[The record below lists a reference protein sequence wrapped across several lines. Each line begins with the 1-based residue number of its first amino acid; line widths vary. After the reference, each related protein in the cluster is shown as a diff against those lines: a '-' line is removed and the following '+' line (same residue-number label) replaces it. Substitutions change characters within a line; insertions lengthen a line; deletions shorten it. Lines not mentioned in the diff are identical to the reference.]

1 MISMT
6 LLALIYIAFISLG
19 LPDAVLGSAWP
30 VMSADVSAPLW
41 GAGLIQ
47 MTVSFGTVISS
58 LNCARLL
65 RRFGTGK
72 LTALSVLMT
81 ALALLGFSVA
91 GHYAFLVLLAV
102 PLGLGAGAVDAALNN
117 YVALHCKP
125 RHMSWLHCSWGV
137 GTIIGPVILAF
148 FLRRGMSWNGGYVTI
163 GVLQCLLS
171 AVLFKTLP
179 MWKQSGAEEE
189 EKRSRVLSLREVIA
203 IPGAKEAMLT
213 FLLYCGVESIVILWA
228 STFMVEARG
237 VDAIQAASWGALYCI
252 GITVGRGLSGFMTY
266 RFSPKQ
272 MVYISAAVMVAG
284 AVLLFVPAVPVM
296 VAGLVVFGLGCAP
309 VYPNMIQ
316 DTPLNFGAENS
327 QAVIGAQMASAYVGT
342 TCMPTIFGA
351 LADTLG
357 YGILPVFALVFSGMM
372 MLTFVRLK
380 KRVES
385 K

>member
-1 MISMT
+1 MVSAA
-6 LLALIYIAFISLG
+6 LLALIYVAFISLG

-30 VMSADVSAPLW
+30 VMSTDVSAPLW

-117 YVALHCKP
+117 YVALHCEP

-148 FLRRGMSWNGGYVTI
+148 FLRRGLSWSGGYVTI

-171 AVLFKTLP
+171 AVLFKALP

-189 EKRSRVLSLREVIA
+189 EKRAKVLSLREVIA
-203 IPGAKEAMLT
+203 IPGAKDAMMT
-213 FLLYCGVESIVILWA
+213 FLLYCGIESIVILWA

-237 VDAIQAASWGALYCI
+237 VDEIQAASWGALYCI

-272 MVYISAAVMVAG
+272 MVYISAAVMVLG
-284 AVLLFVPAVPVM
+284 SLLLFVPVVPVM
-296 VAGLVVFGLGCAP
+296 VAGLIVFGLGCAP

-342 TCMPTIFGA
+342 TCLPTIFGA
-351 LADTLG
+351 LADALG
-357 YGILPVFALVFSGMM
+357 YGILPVFALMFSGLM
-372 MLTFVRLK
+372 TAAFIRLK
-380 KRVES
+380 KRVEIN
-385 K
+385 